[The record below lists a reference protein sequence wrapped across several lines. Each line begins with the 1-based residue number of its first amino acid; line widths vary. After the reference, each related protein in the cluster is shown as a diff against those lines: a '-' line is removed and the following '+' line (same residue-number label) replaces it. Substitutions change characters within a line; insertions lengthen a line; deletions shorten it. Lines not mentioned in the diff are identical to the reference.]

1 MDDDWDVSDNEAPA
15 TTTASKPTAGL
26 PALAPPIVSRNR
38 RFEGEDEEEAED
50 DWDASSGDEAQKS
63 AAAANG
69 VKAPVRKKKG
79 LKAILAEKEAAK
91 AAGKEDDLIDEMT
104 PQERRRMQMEME
116 READAQNAADL
127 MGSASLEDDVDI
139 NTLLKANPKTKTE
152 WQTLARQISTVL
164 FQRLHAKPLY
174 DEFAVEIAKQVA
186 TPLNDRDVRKIGTA
200 MTVLSNEKQKE
211 AKASVGGKKKKAAKP
226 VLGASKDVSAKA
238 DLEAYDDVLDDD
250 DFM

>member
-1 MDDDWDVSDNEAPA
+1 M
-15 TTTASKPTAGL
+15 
-26 PALAPPIVSRNR
+26 
-38 RFEGEDEEEAED
+38 
-50 DWDASSGDEAQKS
+50 
-63 AAAANG
+63 
-69 VKAPVRKKKG
+69 
-79 LKAILAEKEAAK
+79 
-91 AAGKEDDLIDEMT
+91 IDEMT
-104 PQERRRMQMEME
+104 PQERRRQQMEME

-127 MGSASLEDDVDI
+127 MGSVSLEGTSYTPRTWHRQADSLPDDVDI

-211 AKASVGGKKKKAAKP
+211 AKASVGGKKKVRDLTDPPNDESADALLFCIEGRQAGSGCIKGCLCK
-226 VLGASKDVSAKA
+226 VSSKMSLCLPYTDIHRSQG
-238 DLEAYDDVLDDD
+238 
-250 DFM
+250 

>member
-1 MDDDWDVSDNEAPA
+1 MDDDWDVSDEEPQTSSVPSKTA
-15 TTTASKPTAGL
+15 TPI
-26 PALAPPIVSRNR
+26 PHLAAPIVSRNR

-50 DWDASSGDEAQKS
+50 DWDASSDEEGKK
-63 AAAANG
+63 AAAAAG

-79 LKAILAEKEAAK
+79 LKAILAEKEAARTTQ
-91 AAGKEDDLIDEMT
+91 KEDDLIDEMT

-116 READAQNAADL
+116 RDADAQNAADL
-127 MGSASLEDDVDI
+127 LGSASLEDDIDI

-152 WQTLARQISTVL
+152 WQTLARQISSVL
-164 FQRLHAKPLY
+164 FTRLHSKPLY
-174 DEFAVEIAKQVA
+174 DEFAVEIAKQA
-186 TPLNDRDVRKIGTA
+186 AAPLNDRDVRKIGTA

-211 AKASVGGKKKKAAKP
+211 AKASVGGKKKKVAKP
-226 VLGASKDVSAKA
+226 ILGANKDVSAKA